1 MDLEEI
7 QYALEPST
15 CGEGRDMKTRDEEM
29 AGWFTNSWRRVSP
42 RWRWTLLATIP
53 GTAIGGTF
61 LGMGIHTII
70 AGTCANCT
78 GYGATYAAAGALM
91 LVGAPAYTFLTERKI
106 ERKMAKLR
114 TTRL

>member
-1 MDLEEI
+1 
-7 QYALEPST
+7 
-15 CGEGRDMKTRDEEM
+15 
-29 AGWFTNSWRRVSP
+29 
-42 RWRWTLLATIP
+42 
-53 GTAIGGTF
+53 
-61 LGMGIHTII
+61 MGIHTIV

-78 GYGATYAAAGALM
+78 GYGVIYAAAGALM

>member
-1 MDLEEI
+1 
-7 QYALEPST
+7 
-15 CGEGRDMKTRDEEM
+15 M

-61 LGMGIHTII
+61 LGMGIHTIV

>member
-1 MDLEEI
+1 MDPEEI
-7 QYALEPST
+7 QYAL
-15 CGEGRDMKTRDEEM
+15 KTRDEEM
-29 AGWFTNSWRRVSP
+29 TGWFTNSWRRVSP

-61 LGMGIHTII
+61 LAMGIHTII

-78 GYGATYAAAGALM
+78 GYGATYAYAAAGALM
-91 LVGAPAYTFLTERKI
+91 LVGAPDYTFLT

-114 TTRL
+114 TTQEEP

>member
-1 MDLEEI
+1 
-7 QYALEPST
+7 
-15 CGEGRDMKTRDEEM
+15 
-29 AGWFTNSWRRVSP
+29 
-42 RWRWTLLATIP
+42 
-53 GTAIGGTF
+53 
-61 LGMGIHTII
+61 MGIHTIV

-114 TTRL
+114 TTRLRFPNQSAKRRTVERNQLPTPSRLR

>member
-1 MDLEEI
+1 MDPEEI
-7 QYALEPST
+7 QYALE
-15 CGEGRDMKTRDEEM
+15 TRDEEM
-29 AGWFTNSWRRVSP
+29 AGWFTNSWRRLSP

-53 GTAIGGTF
+53 GTATGGTF
-61 LGMGIHTII
+61 LGMGIHTIV

-114 TTRL
+114 TTQEGR